1 MIIKMVKQMVDGMTK
16 LSTSTYF
23 NLGCFGIL
31 GIFAMMI
38 IFFIDPNAD
47 IERVLIGIFVNGLWS
62 ITMVAIAF
70 IKLDGETNDK

>member
-1 MIIKMVKQMVDGMTK
+1 MIITMGELGMTK
-16 LSTSTYF
+16 LSTSTFF

-47 IERVLIGIFVNGLWS
+47 IERVLIGIFVNGLWA
-62 ITMVAIAF
+62 ITMIAIAF
-70 IKLDGETNDK
+70 IKLDGETNDR